1 MPLYTPVFEKFRLV
15 NLHKVKQ
22 YVHDF
27 FSYFSFTLFLQ
38 LFALPC
44 HCYNSKYFSLPS
56 CILHTNLLYFHQ
68 QKAYKF
74 RGDIL
79 ALKYKE
85 IAAALKQQILDGV
98 YPPGSLL
105 PTEQQLCSIHDAS
118 RQTIRTALQALAE
131 EGLISRR
138 QGSGS
143 RVSALQ
149 DFSLQPQR
157 TIAIITTNITDYI
170 FPWVLRAA
178 ESVLSSNNCAT
189 LLYATSNQI
198 SQERRIL
205 QDLLLQK
212 KIDGILVEGTKTAL
226 PNPNLDLYRKLQA
239 RKIPLVFFHGGYRDL
254 EGSVSVLDDNYN
266 GGRQLVEYLA
276 GRGHTRI
283 AGLFKND
290 DLQGHQRY
298 AGFIDALRDLNL
310 PMDDQKIFWY
320 STENKDIMNPQ
331 SSLWDTRIAST
342 LHGCSAVVCYND
354 QVANTLLEYLVSRK
368 IQIPDQMAVV
378 SFDNSFYS
386 SLSSRRITS
395 LSHGDYNVG
404 QIAAETLIQ
413 LLDGKSVQSQVVPWV
428 LIEKESS

>member
-1 MPLYTPVFEKFRLV
+1 M
-15 NLHKVKQ
+15 
-22 YVHDF
+22 
-27 FSYFSFTLFLQ
+27 S
-38 LFALPC
+38 
-44 HCYNSKYFSLPS
+44 
-56 CILHTNLLYFHQ
+56 
-68 QKAYKF
+68 
-74 RGDIL
+74 
-79 ALKYKE
+79 LKYKE
-85 IAAALKQQILDGV
+85 IAQQLRQQILEGI
-98 YPPGSLL
+98 YPAGSLL
-105 PTEQQLCSIHDAS
+105 PTEQQLCSIHNAS
-118 RQTIRTALQALAE
+118 RQTVRTALQSLSE
-131 EGLISRR
+131 DGLISRR

-143 RVSALQ
+143 RVLDLR
-149 DFSLQPQR
+149 DFPSSPQR

-198 SQERRIL
+198 AQERRIL
-205 QDLLLQK
+205 QDLLSQK

-226 PNPNLDLYRKLQA
+226 PNPNLDLYRKFQA

-254 EGSVSVLDDNYN
+254 EGSISVLDDNYN

-320 STENKDIMNPQ
+320 STENKDIMKAD
-331 SSLWDTRIAST
+331 SSLWDFLITTT
-342 LHGCSAVVCYND
+342 LRGCTAVVCYND
-354 QVANTLLEYLVSRK
+354 QVANALSEYLTSRNIHIPK
-368 IQIPDQMAVV
+368 QIAVV

-386 SLSSRRITS
+386 SLSSCRITS

-413 LLDGKSVQSQVVPWV
+413 LLDGQTVQSQTVPWV
-428 LIEKESS
+428 LMEKESS